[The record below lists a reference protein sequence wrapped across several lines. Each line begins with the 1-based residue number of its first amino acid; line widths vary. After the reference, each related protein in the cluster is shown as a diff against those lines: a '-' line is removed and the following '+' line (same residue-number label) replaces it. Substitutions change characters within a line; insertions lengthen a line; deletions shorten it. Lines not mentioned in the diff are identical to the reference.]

1 MAKFN
6 QLQRHE
12 HNLLTEELKMKD
24 NKNVNI
30 KELEQVTGGTEVD
43 HRVDIRELLE
53 QRLREQM
60 LGGNIPRRTVEDLI
74 RELREGSGQD
84 VPISRLSPDLER
96 RLPPEVRELIAMQ

>member
-1 MAKFN
+1 MTKN
-6 QLQRHE
+6 K
-12 HNLLTEELKMKD
+12 KM
-24 NKNVNI
+24 NT

-60 LGGNIPRRTVEDLI
+60 LGGNMPRRTVEDLI

-84 VPISRLSPDLER
+84 VPIRRLSPDLER
-96 RLPPEVRELIAMQ
+96 RLPPEVRELISMQ

>member
-1 MAKFN
+1 MTKN
-6 QLQRHE
+6 K
-12 HNLLTEELKMKD
+12 KM
-24 NKNVNI
+24 NT
-30 KELEQVTGGTEVD
+30 KELDQVTGGTEVD

-60 LGGNIPRRTVEDLI
+60 LGGNMPRRTVEDLI

-84 VPISRLSPDLER
+84 VPIRRLSPDLER

>member
-1 MAKFN
+1 
-6 QLQRHE
+6 
-12 HNLLTEELKMKD
+12 MKD

-30 KELEQVTGGTEVD
+30 KELEHVTGGTEVD

-60 LGGNIPRRTVEDLI
+60 LGGNMPRRTVEDLI

-84 VPISRLSPDLER
+84 VPIRRLSPDLER
-96 RLPPEVRELIAMQ
+96 RLQPEVRELLPVQ

>member
-1 MAKFN
+1 MTKN
-6 QLQRHE
+6 K
-12 HNLLTEELKMKD
+12 KM
-24 NKNVNI
+24 NT

-60 LGGNIPRRTVEDLI
+60 LGGNMPRRTVENLI
-74 RELREGSGQD
+74 RELRDGSGQD
-84 VPISRLSPDLER
+84 VPIRRLSPDLER

>member
-1 MAKFN
+1 MNITDTTYK
-6 QLQRHE
+6 QY
-12 HNLLTEELKMKD
+12 LLTEELKMTK
-24 NKNVNI
+24 NKKMNT

-60 LGGNIPRRTVEDLI
+60 LGGNMPRRTVEDLI

-84 VPISRLSPDLER
+84 VPIRRLSPDLER

>member
-1 MAKFN
+1 MTKN
-6 QLQRHE
+6 K
-12 HNLLTEELKMKD
+12 KM
-24 NKNVNI
+24 NT

-60 LGGNIPRRTVEDLI
+60 LGGNMPRRTVEDLI
-74 RELREGSGQD
+74 RELREGAGQD
-84 VPISRLSPDLER
+84 VPIRRLSPDLER

>member
-1 MAKFN
+1 MNITDTTYK
-6 QLQRHE
+6 Q
-12 HNLLTEELKMKD
+12 NLLTEELKMTK
-24 NKNVNI
+24 NKKMNT

-60 LGGNIPRRTVEDLI
+60 LGGNMPRRTVEDLI

-84 VPISRLSPDLER
+84 VPIRRLSPDLER

>member
-1 MAKFN
+1 MTKN
-6 QLQRHE
+6 K
-12 HNLLTEELKMKD
+12 KM
-24 NKNVNI
+24 NS

-60 LGGNIPRRTVEDLI
+60 LGGNMPRRTVEDLI

-84 VPISRLSPDLER
+84 VPIRRLSPDLER

>member
-1 MAKFN
+1 MKT
-6 QLQRHE
+6 
-12 HNLLTEELKMKD
+12 LTKNKKM
-24 NKNVNI
+24 NT

-60 LGGNIPRRTVEDLI
+60 LGGNMPRRTVEDLI

-84 VPISRLSPDLER
+84 VPIRRLSPDLER
-96 RLPPEVRELIAMQ
+96 RLPPEVRELIDMQ

>member
-1 MAKFN
+1 
-6 QLQRHE
+6 
-12 HNLLTEELKMKD
+12 MKD

-53 QRLREQM
+53 LRLREQM
-60 LGGNIPRRTVEDLI
+60 LGGNMPRRTVEELI
-74 RELREGSGQD
+74 RELREGSGQQ
-84 VPISRLSPDLER
+84 VPIRRLSPDFER

>member
-1 MAKFN
+1 MNIADTTYK
-6 QLQRHE
+6 QY
-12 HNLLTEELKMKD
+12 LLTEELKMKD

-53 QRLREQM
+53 LRLREQM
-60 LGGNIPRRTVEDLI
+60 LGGNMPRRTVEELI

-84 VPISRLSPDLER
+84 VQIRRLSPDFER
-96 RLPPEVRELIAMQ
+96 RLTPEIRELIAMQ

>member
-1 MAKFN
+1 
-6 QLQRHE
+6 
-12 HNLLTEELKMKD
+12 MKD

-30 KELEQVTGGTEVD
+30 KELEQVTSGTDVD

-60 LGGNIPRRTVEDLI
+60 LGGNMPRRTAEVLI

-84 VPISRLSPDLER
+84 VPIRRLSPDFER
-96 RLPPEVRELIAMQ
+96 RLPSEIRELFPVR